1 MKQRKFVSLLLAAAM
16 ALSLTACA
24 GAPAAGSSTP
34 AAPAAETA
42 EEAAEPAAASD
53 AFAGLPEKNTPA
65 TPVYASPDMY
75 TIDLSKKVNIN
86 MYMVGDTPNDWEA
99 VCAEMNKYL
108 EPYNTTFSATF
119 LSWADYTTLYPLA
132 LQGDYC
138 DIIYTASWCF
148 LGSESAKGSFV
159 ELTDDFI
166 QQYMPLTYRYQDP
179 DSYIESLQGGKLYCI
194 PQNMTEASAK
204 YVAIRKDLADKYGIG
219 ELKTWEDFA
228 NYLTTIA
235 EKETPESGIY
245 AYAAAGENK
254 ELWDVWRQ
262 EFDERSAVED
272 DYLCLGYLFDG
283 SDKAPAV
290 EDIQL
295 IYDMDVFKDFAHEMK
310 RLADAGVW
318 SRSALT
324 NSTTKDEAFGA
335 LQSAADAW
343 NTSLFPYIDQAEQ
356 TEGVECACYDL
367 GADNMAAA
375 AYGAGGLAIA
385 EGSQNPERAAMVL
398 DLFENDTYLNR
409 LMTLGIEGVHYE
421 MIDEDHYRE
430 LEKSKDFAIWVT
442 AASWSIK
449 NYKLTDG
456 AMDPRRQAIEEETEA
471 RGVASPTRTF
481 SLDTTEIADYVTAI
495 KNVMNDYVPML
506 QLGLVDD
513 VDATIAEFRQKLDD
527 AGMQIYLDTFREQY
541 EAWLA
546 AQ

>member
-119 LSWADYTTLYPLA
+119 LSWSDYTTLYPLA
-132 LQGDYC
+132 LQGDDC

-148 LGSESAKGSFV
+148 LGSEAAKGSFV

-166 QQYMPLTYRYQDP
+166 QQYMPLTYKYQAP
-179 DSYIESLQGGKLYCI
+179 ESYAEVLQGGKVYCI
-194 PQNMTEASAK
+194 PQNVTEASAK

-254 ELWDVWRQ
+254 ELWDVYAQ
-262 EFDERSAVED
+262 EYELRDAVLD
-272 DYLCLGYLFDG
+272 DYLRMDYIFDG
-283 SDKAPAV
+283 STTPTAD
-290 EDIQL
+290 DIQL
-295 IYDMDVFKDFAHEMK
+295 AYEMDVFKDFAHEMK

-324 NSTTKDEAFGA
+324 NTTTKDEAFGA

-343 NTSLFPYIDQAEQ
+343 NASLFTYIAQAEQ
-356 TEGVECACYDL
+356 TEGVECAVYDL
-367 GADNMAAA
+367 AADNMSSA
-375 AYGAGGLAIA
+375 AYGSGGMALA
-385 EGSQNPERAAMVL
+385 EGSQNLERAAMVL

-421 MIDEDHYRE
+421 MVDEDHYIE
-430 LEKSKDFAIWVT
+430 LEKSADFAIWVT

-449 NYKLTDG
+449 NYKLTD
-456 AMDPRRQAIEEETEA
+456 AADDPRRQAISEETEA
-471 RGVASPTRTF
+471 RGVPSPTRTF
-481 SLDTTEIADYVTAI
+481 AMDTTEIADYVTAI
-495 KNVMNDYVPML
+495 KNVLNDYVPML

-513 VDATIAEFRQKLDD
+513 VDATIAEMLQKLDD
-527 AGMQIYLDTFREQY
+527 AGLQIYKDAFVEQY
-541 EAWLA
+541 NAWLA